1 MFTAD
6 VNGMLTLLVSS
17 CHDTATTHTA
27 QCISPCPESPCSY
40 ILHPLCEQRSALL
53 TFHRPFSLGSRRLT
67 GYFST
72 ILLVVTMV
80 VLQVFLLDLVVVPLI
95 NEAVEKTEANGSQ
108 LDWLREYFFNG
119 TTV

>member
-1 MFTAD
+1 
-6 VNGMLTLLVSS
+6 
-17 CHDTATTHTA
+17 
-27 QCISPCPESPCSY
+27 
-40 ILHPLCEQRSALL
+40 
-53 TFHRPFSLGSRRLT
+53 
-67 GYFST
+67 
-72 ILLVVTMV
+72 MV